1 MNEKNIY
8 QRIQAVSDEVK
19 NISKAMTVGTG
30 NYSYKAVS
38 DTDVTLAVKKAEL
51 KHGLVSIPVKQELI
65 NSEIIRTVDK
75 DGKDKLTFVDTIK
88 MTLRIVNVDNPSE
101 TVEVESF
108 GKGVDSGDKGL
119 GKASTYARK
128 YSLLNAYK
136 IASGEDPD
144 AHKSELLTSL
154 KTPSERKVAVT
165 NLCNKNNTVLQSVLK
180 HFNVGELDDLD
191 EKQLDLI
198 YKTYNDKGQL

>member
-1 MNEKNIY
+1 MNTKNIY

-19 NISKAMTVGTG
+19 NISKAITVGTG

-51 KHGLVSIPVKQELI
+51 KHGLVSIPINQELI
-65 NSEIIRTVDK
+65 NSEIIKTVDK

-88 MTLRIVNVDNPSE
+88 MTLRIVNVDNPTE
-101 TVEVESF
+101 IVDVESL

-144 AHKSELLTSL
+144 VNKSEQLTSL
-154 KTPSERKVAVT
+154 KTPSERKVAVS

-191 EKQLDLI
+191 EKQFDLI
-198 YKTYNDKGQL
+198 YKTYNDKGQI